1 MKRIRSYVIRAGR
14 MTPKQRSAIE
24 EHLPHLGLGIDSP
37 WNFKEIFGRT
47 APTVVEIGFG
57 MGNSLLQMAQE
68 QPEENF
74 IGIEVHPPGV
84 GALLTR
90 IAETGISNL
99 RVCAIDAI
107 AALESAVADGSLAR
121 VQLFF
126 PDPWPKKRH
135 HKRRIV
141 RPDFICL
148 IERKLQT
155 GGIFHIATDW
165 ADYAE
170 SITELMQQHDQFQ
183 RLNEKGQRAST
194 KYEGRANRLGLE
206 VFDLVFQKRV

>member
-1 MKRIRSYVIRAGR
+1 
-14 MTPKQRSAIE
+14 MTSKQRLAIE
-24 EHLPHLGLGIDSP
+24 THLPQMGLAIDAP
-37 WNFKEIFGRT
+37 WDFNEIFGRV

-57 MGNSLLQMAQE
+57 MGDSLFQMALA
-68 QPEENF
+68 QPDENF

-84 GALLTR
+84 GALLTK
-90 IAETGISNL
+90 IAETGIENL
-99 RVCAIDAI
+99 RVCSIDAI
-107 AALESAVADGSLAR
+107 AALEASVADGSLAR

-141 RPDFICL
+141 RPDFISL
-148 IERKLQT
+148 IERKLQN

-183 RLNEKGQRAST
+183 RLNEKGHRAHT
-194 KYEGRANRLGLE
+194 KYEGRANRLGLDI
-206 VFDLVFQKRV
+206 FDLVFQRL